1 MIRDACCVLLVCAAF
16 AKTAAAQDFTRHDE
30 RFGESHTYEAAS
42 DERVLRTW
50 YNYVVSKKGRKYVVR
65 TFFPET
71 GALVSYR
78 TYFDPKLTILDGPY
92 ALYSDDGAAAT
103 EGTYERNTLV
113 GAWQTSSNGQPL
125 EAGVYDD
132 GLRVDEWRQHYP
144 NGQLKSLFTY
154 VGGEELGTY
163 ALYDTAGVVLD
174 TGNSMFGERYT
185 ALAPAE
191 FEERRGRAVIDE
203 FPCFGTC
210 DPNVSRAEQTVA
222 SGEAVSAYI
231 RDNLK
236 YPEEVRP
243 YAVSGRV
250 NASVTID
257 ATGRV
262 AHVDV
267 VNGLCAPIAAE
278 VERLLSEMPDWRPG
292 TKNGQ
297 PAEVSVLI
305 PFSFSPG

>member
-1 MIRDACCVLLVCAAF
+1 MKTLFTIFCAVACALSL
-16 AKTAAAQDFTRHDE
+16 AAQDFSRHDA

-50 YNYVVSKKGRKYVVR
+50 YNYVVSKKGKKYVVR

-92 ALYSDDGAAAT
+92 ALYSDDGAAVT
-103 EGTYERNTLV
+103 EGTYARNTLV
-113 GAWQTSSNGQPL
+113 GPWKTSSEGQAL

-132 GLRVDEWRQHYP
+132 GLRVDEWRQHYR

-154 VGGEELGTY
+154 VGGEELGPY
-163 ALYDTAGVVLD
+163 ALYDTVGVVLD

-185 ALAPAE
+185 SMPPAE

-210 DPNVSRAEQTVA
+210 DPNLTRAEQTQA
-222 SGEAVSAYI
+222 SGAAVSAYI
-231 RDNLK
+231 REHLT

-243 YAVSGRV
+243 YGVAGRV

-257 ATGRV
+257 ATGKV
-262 AHVDV
+262 VGVDV
-267 VNGLCAPIAAE
+267 VNGLCAPIAEE
-278 VERLLSEMPDWRPG
+278 VRRLLGGMPAWRPG
-292 TKNGQ
+292 TKNGK

-305 PFSFSPG
+305 PFSFSPT

>member
-1 MIRDACCVLLVCAAF
+1 MKRFLTLICALAAF
-16 AKTAAAQDFTRHDE
+16 ASVAAQDFSRHDA
-30 RFGESHTYEAAS
+30 RFGESHTYEAAD
-42 DERVLRTW
+42 DERVMRTW
-50 YNYVVSKKGRKYVVR
+50 YNYVVSKKGTKYVVR

-71 GALVSYR
+71 GALVSYH
-78 TYFDPKLTILDGPY
+78 TYFDAGLTVLDGPY

-103 EGTYERNTLV
+103 QGTYARGTLV
-113 GAWQTSSNGQPL
+113 GPWSTSADGQPL

-144 NGQLKSLFTY
+144 NGQLKSCFTY
-154 VGGEELGTY
+154 VGGEELGPY

-185 ALAPAE
+185 SLPPAE

-203 FPCFGTC
+203 FPCFGAC
-210 DPNVSRAEQTVA
+210 DAGGSLSEQTAA
-222 SGEAVSAYI
+222 SGQAVSNYI
-231 RDNLK
+231 REHLR

-243 YAVSGRV
+243 YGVAGRV

-257 ATGRV
+257 RTGKV
-262 AHVDV
+262 VGVEV

-278 VERLLSEMPDWRPG
+278 VRRLLLAMPDWRPG
-292 TKNGQ
+292 TKNGE
-297 PAEVSVLI
+297 PADVSVLI
-305 PFSFSPG
+305 PFSFSPT

>member
-1 MIRDACCVLLVCAAF
+1 MKTLFTLACALACVLSLR
-16 AKTAAAQDFTRHDE
+16 AQDFSRHDD
-30 RFGESHTYEAAS
+30 RFRESHTYEAA
-42 DERVLRTW
+42 DNERVMRTW
-50 YNYVVSKKGRKYVVR
+50 YNYVVSKRGTKYIVR

-71 GALVSYR
+71 GRLVSYH

-92 ALYSDDGAAAT
+92 ALYSDDGDAVT
-103 EGTYERNTLV
+103 EGAYERGTLV
-113 GAWQTSSNGQPL
+113 GPWSTSSDGQAL

-154 VGGEELGTY
+154 VGGEELGPY

-185 ALAPAE
+185 TLPPAE

-203 FPCFGTC
+203 FPCFGACEDTGT
-210 DPNVSRAEQTVA
+210 RAEQTAA
-222 SGEAVSAYI
+222 SGLAVSQYI
-231 RDNLK
+231 RANLV
-236 YPEEVRP
+236 YPEEVRQ
-243 YAVSGRV
+243 YGVTGRV

-257 ATGRV
+257 KTGKV
-262 AHVDV
+262 IGVDV

-278 VERLLSEMPDWRPG
+278 VRRLLSEMPDWRPG
-292 TKNGQ
+292 RKNGQ
-297 PAEVSVLI
+297 PADVSVLI
-305 PFSFSPG
+305 PFSFSPS